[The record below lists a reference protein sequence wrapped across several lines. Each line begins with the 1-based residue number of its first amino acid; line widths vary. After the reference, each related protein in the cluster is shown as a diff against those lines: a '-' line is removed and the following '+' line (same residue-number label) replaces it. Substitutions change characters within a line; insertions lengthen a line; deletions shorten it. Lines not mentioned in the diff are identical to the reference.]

1 MALNFPNSPSDGD
14 VFEGYVYNGT
24 KEVWQ
29 VKASGVFPFYI
40 GPTAPSNP
48 ENQTGWFN
56 SETGKAYIYYEDV
69 DGSQWVSITGVA
81 YEPSVTDLGD
91 LTDVDLGSLA
101 EGDTIRYNSSTSSWE
116 NSDELRSPI
125 RFNPQVISADT
136 TIPSGYNGMTAG
148 PVTIADGVTVTVSDG
163 SAWSIV

>member
-14 VFEGYVYNGT
+14 VFAGYVYNDA
-24 KEVWQ
+24 KDVWQ
-29 VKASGVFPFYI
+29 VKASSVFPFYI
-40 GPTAPSNP
+40 GPTAPDDP
-48 ENQTGWFN
+48 EDQTGWFN

-91 LTDVDLGSLA
+91 LTDVDLGTLA

-125 RFNPQVISADT
+125 RLNPQVISENT

-148 PVTIADGVTVTVSDG
+148 PVTVADGVTVTIADG
-163 SAWSIV
+163 SVWSVV